1 MKKINVK
8 QPFSQ
13 CNRIGG
19 SGTSAESHRIPQ
31 NGGFHGAGDTDAEG
45 ERFRKAGRGTG
56 ERQRNLLLPGTALD
70 PRQHFPWA
78 DIFRWRG
85 RGTAE
90 LFLYLWSKQRISEG
104 GKRGWLDRN
113 PGCPDHRSDL
123 SGGTECG
130 KGMISVEN
138 PASYVLY
145 PAATPEEAYAIADIW
160 YPGMLENEAK
170 TAFCAAF
177 CRRSARRRSVA
188 ASARRITI
196 MWKMSIP

>member
-8 QPFSQ
+8 SNHFSQ

-85 RGTAE
+85 EEPQNYFFTYGASRG
-90 LFLYLWSKQRISEG
+90 FLKEG
-104 GKRGWLDRN
+104 RGAGWI
-113 PGCPDHRSDL
+113 GTPDAQ
-123 SGGTECG
+123 TTVAIYQAVQNVE

-138 PASYVLY
+138 PASYVY
-145 PAATPEEAYAIADIW
+145 I
-160 YPGMLENEAK
+160 
-170 TAFCAAF
+170 
-177 CRRSARRRSVA
+177 RRQHRKKP
-188 ASARRITI
+188 
-196 MWKMSIP
+196 MP